1 MIQESHQQSNMVGL
15 GLFVASGPVR
25 LAIIEGNMNSA
36 LYQEIL
42 KDNVQPSLCSEGV
55 GCIWVIQV
63 HL

>member
-1 MIQESHQQSNMVGL
+1 MVGL

-42 KDNVQPSLCSEGV
+42 KDDVQPSLCSEGV